1 MKIKA
6 KEIINSFGDI
16 MFARYI
22 NLAMFMRSYRHS
34 RGFAIISFLRK
45 ITINGENQMKN
56 TDILDKRGENGNN
69 PSAHDVS
76 LYLRCFSKKH
86 EDQWVSICI
95 DLNLAAQADTQKES
109 RRKLESMIRTYVYEA
124 YTCHS
129 KYKKQLLN
137 RKAPLSMI
145 LEYYKILALKSLLSL
160 PIFRQ
165 NSTNNDIF
173 PNYDIFSE
181 CSSFS

>member
-1 MKIKA
+1 MP
-6 KEIINSFGDI
+6 
-16 MFARYI
+16 
-22 NLAMFMRSYRHS
+22 
-34 RGFAIISFLRK
+34 
-45 ITINGENQMKN
+45 ENQQ
-56 TDILDKRGENGNN
+56 
-69 PSAHDVS
+69 SF
-76 LYLRCFSKKH
+76 RCFSKKD

-109 RRKLESMIRTYVYEA
+109 RSKLESMVRTYLYEA
-124 YTCHS
+124 NNCHS
-129 KYKKQLLN
+129 KYKDQLLK
-137 RKAPLSMI
+137 RKAPWSI
-145 LEYYKILALKSLLSL
+145 RLEYYKILALKSLLSL

>member
-76 LYLRCFSKKH
+76 LYLRCSSKKH
-86 EDQWVSICI
+86 DLIHGFYMTNSNIVFKVQYFSNDQH
-95 DLNLAAQADTQKES
+95 QG
-109 RRKLESMIRTYVYEA
+109 
-124 YTCHS
+124 
-129 KYKKQLLN
+129 
-137 RKAPLSMI
+137 
-145 LEYYKILALKSLLSL
+145 
-160 PIFRQ
+160 
-165 NSTNNDIF
+165 
-173 PNYDIFSE
+173 
-181 CSSFS
+181 